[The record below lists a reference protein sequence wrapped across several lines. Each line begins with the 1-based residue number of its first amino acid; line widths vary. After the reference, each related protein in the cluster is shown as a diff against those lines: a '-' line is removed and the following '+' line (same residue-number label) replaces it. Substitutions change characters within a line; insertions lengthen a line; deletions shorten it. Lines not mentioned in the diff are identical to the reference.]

1 MRDSLRER
9 IYRYISNRP
18 GKYING
24 GEVERLAL
32 SVGYKA
38 SNASRRLR
46 ELAEEGLIERDEKKN
61 PNTGTRSVWYR
72 AGQPR
77 LFI

>member
-1 MRDSLRER
+1 MKDSLRQR
-9 IYRYISNRP
+9 IYRYFTNHS
-18 GKYING
+18 GEWING

-46 ELAEEGLIERDEKKN
+46 ELHEEGLIEREEKKN
-61 PNTGTRSVWYR
+61 PATGIRSVWYR
-72 AGQPR
+72 NGQPR